1 MTSNNMPPDVEKR
14 IRALPGNNTCVD
26 CSNVNPQWAS
36 VSYGTLVCLECS
48 GQHRSLGV
56 HLSFVR
62 SVQMDSWTE
71 KQIRAMETSGGND
84 GFVSFMQ
91 SRGIQKSM
99 PIATKYNSK
108 QAAYYKERLS
118 RRLDGKTEPP
128 PDPGNYDPVSGGDAL
143 GAEAL
148 PGETPEQ
155 YNERQQRLRE
165 AARERMRAKFGQGGM
180 SGVGSEPASRGGGD
194 FDFSDF
200 MGGVV
205 GSTAGVLGGAAS
217 GALSFVRN
225 NVIENENLPGRLR
238 DTVGGVTE
246 TATGAW
252 SSLRKTVADG
262 ELIESLKRNATL
274 EDGSMAKQGLG
285 WTVGTVSNIWEKG
298 NETIGNLL
306 TEEPQG
312 ASPGMRPPKSSGSG
326 GSSSK
331 AAAKAVSSFDDDDW
345 GEDVAEAEPP
355 PPPAP
360 SKKDM
365 ERMAKELGMNLG
377 GAKSNGAVA
386 SSPAPAAPAAPAA
399 PVAPKPTITAPSPS
413 KAKSPAAAPAGDDF
427 FAEFGV

>member
-1 MTSNNMPPDVEKR
+1 MPPDVEKR
-14 IRALPGNNTCVD
+14 IRALPGNATCVD

-99 PIATKYNSK
+99 PIATKYTSK

-143 GAEAL
+143 GAEAI
-148 PGETPEQ
+148 PGETTEQ
-155 YNERQQRLRE
+155 YNARQQRLRD
-165 AARERMRAKFGQGGM
+165 AARERMRAKFGEGGLG
-180 SGVGSEPASRGGGD
+180 GVGSQPASGGGGD
-194 FDFSDF
+194 GFDFSDF
-200 MGGVV
+200 MGGMV

-225 NVIENENLPGRLR
+225 NVIENEHLPSKLR

-262 ELIESLKRNATL
+262 ELMESFKRNATL

-306 TEEPQG
+306 TEESHTG
-312 ASPGMRPPKSSGSG
+312 SPAVRAPASSGSG
-326 GSSSK
+326 GGSSK
-331 AAAKAVSSFDDDDW
+331 AGGKAVTSFDDDDW
-345 GEDVAEAEPP
+345 GEDVAVVEPP

-365 ERMAKELGMNLG
+365 ERMAQDLGMNLG
-377 GAKSNGAVA
+377 GAKSNGNGTVA
-386 SSPAPAAPAAPAA
+386 SSPAPAAP
-399 PVAPKPTITAPSPS
+399 VAPKPSITAPSPS
-413 KAKSPAAAPAGDDF
+413 KAKTPAQAPAGDDF